1 MYTSFFQREYDKL
14 IIWRYIKDYLPEF
27 KRICKGNVKILM
39 DNHSVYKSM
48 NSLLFYKE
56 HKIKVIDFPPYSPD
70 LNPIENIWKKKE
82 IMKKEY
88 QTLSVMTKDIWKE
101 WDNITESQLR
111 NYSASMKDRMKSWLQ
126 LKGSITSIKQFLF

>member
-1 MYTSFFQREYDKL
+1 
-14 IIWRYIKDYLPEF
+14 
-27 KRICKGNVKILM
+27 M
-39 DNHSVYKSM
+39 DNHSARKSM

-56 HKIKVIDFPPYSPD
+56 HKIEVIDFPPYSPD
-70 LNPIENIWKKKE
+70 LNPIENIWEKNKKE

-111 NYSASMKDRMKSWLQ
+111 NHSASMNDRMKSWLQ
-126 LKGSITSIKQFLF
+126 LKSSKTKYYTIFILVLISLNLYLHLILKLKKYW

>member
-1 MYTSFFQREYDKL
+1 MTNSLYEEIL
-14 IIWRYIKDYLPEF
+14 EDYLPEF
-27 KRICKGNVKILM
+27 KRICKGDVKILM
-39 DNHSVYKSM
+39 DNHPVHKSM

-70 LNPIENIWKKKE
+70 LNPIENIWGKIKKE

-111 NYSASMKDRMKSWLQ
+111 NYSASMNDRMKSWL
-126 LKGSITSIKQFLF
+126 

>member
-1 MYTSFFQREYDKL
+1 MQRD
-14 IIWRYIKDYLPEF
+14 
-27 KRICKGNVKILM
+27 VKILM
-39 DNHSVYKSM
+39 DNHPVHKSM

-70 LNPIENIWKKKE
+70 LNPIENIWGKIKKE

-88 QTLSVMTKDIWKE
+88 RTLSVMTKDIWKE

-111 NYSASMKDRMKSWLQ
+111 NYSASMNDRMKSWLQ
-126 LKGSITSIKQFLF
+126 LKGSITKY